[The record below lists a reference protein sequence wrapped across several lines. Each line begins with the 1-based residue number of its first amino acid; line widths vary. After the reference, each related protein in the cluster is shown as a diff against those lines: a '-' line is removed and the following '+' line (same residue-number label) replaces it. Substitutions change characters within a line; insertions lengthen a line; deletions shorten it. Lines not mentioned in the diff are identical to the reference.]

1 MKTLLKIRRI
11 LGAVLLVQFVLFNAL
26 VQYHHSAHP
35 SDHGCH
41 QVICLPPEG
50 ASPARNA
57 DDLAPR
63 TERAVSHNA
72 CAICILSAT
81 SQPVPAGDISPLTAG
96 ALRMVSVPPADSP
109 NCTAA
114 EIRCGRAPPF
124 SA

>member
-1 MKTLLKIRRI
+1 MKTSLKIRRI
-11 LGAVLLVQFVLFNAL
+11 LGAVLLFHFGLFNAL

-35 SDHGCH
+35 SEHGCH

-50 ASPARNA
+50 ARVARNV

-63 TERAVSHNA
+63 TERAVSHSA
-72 CAICILSAT
+72 CAICYLCAT
-81 SQPVPAGDISPLTAG
+81 SQPVPAGEFHALTAG
-96 ALRMVSVPPADSP
+96 ALRLVSVPPTDSP